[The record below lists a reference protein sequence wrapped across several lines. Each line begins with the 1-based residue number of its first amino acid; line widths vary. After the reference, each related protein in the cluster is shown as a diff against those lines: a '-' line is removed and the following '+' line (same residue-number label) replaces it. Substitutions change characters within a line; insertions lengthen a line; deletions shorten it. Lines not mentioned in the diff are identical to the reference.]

1 MVCFFLSASVTL
13 LLLQWMMHVAF
24 PSFYEYTNKKSEAV
38 LIQFVFII
46 YRTYI
51 GTTYNQRKR
60 MVSDIA

>member
-1 MVCFFLSASVTL
+1 